1 MRIHQLFNHN
11 PLRNFTYILEGEGG
25 QCYVIDPWDAGRV
38 LDFCHSGGRKLK
50 AVLNTHEHFDH
61 VQGNEELVRAC
72 GCEVWVHERA
82 LARIPAATHPFQNGA
97 VAKLAEDSEIVFMDT
112 PGHTFAH
119 MCLIFKVS
127 GSEQAVFTG
136 DTLFN
141 AGVGNC
147 RNGGD
152 VEALYRSIE
161 ELSAKIHDDVQ
172 IYPGH
177 DYMVNNL
184 RFTLSLTPENQ
195 VAKQYLEQANLLA
208 QRGEFMLTTMKEEK
222 KINTF
227 LRLQDESLRKALGL
241 GQTTDLE
248 VFTKLRRLRD
258 HW

>member
-11 PLRNFTYILEGEGG
+11 PLRNFTYILEAEGG
-25 QCYVIDPWDAGRV
+25 QCYVIDPWDARAI
-38 LDFCHSGGRKLK
+38 LDFCAKAQLKLK

-61 VQGNEELVRAC
+61 VQGNEELVRAT

-82 LARIPAATHPFQNGA
+82 LASIPAATHPFKDGA
-97 VAKLAEDSEIVFMDT
+97 LVRLDDDSEMIFMDT

-119 MCLIFKVS
+119 MCLILKIK
-127 GSEQAVFTG
+127 GCDHAVFTG

-147 RNGGD
+147 RGGGE
-152 VEALYRSIE
+152 VGALYHSIEALSVR
-161 ELSAKIHDDVQ
+161 LHDDVR

-177 DYMVNNL
+177 DYMANNL
-184 RFTLSLTPENQ
+184 RFTLSLTPDNQ
-195 VAKQYLEQANLLA
+195 VANEYLERANLLA
-208 QRGEFMLTTMKEEK
+208 QRGEFILTTMKEEK

-227 LRLQDESLRKALGL
+227 LRLQDESLRKALDL
-241 GQTTDLE
+241 GQATDLE
-248 VFTKLRRLRD
+248 VFTKLRGLRD